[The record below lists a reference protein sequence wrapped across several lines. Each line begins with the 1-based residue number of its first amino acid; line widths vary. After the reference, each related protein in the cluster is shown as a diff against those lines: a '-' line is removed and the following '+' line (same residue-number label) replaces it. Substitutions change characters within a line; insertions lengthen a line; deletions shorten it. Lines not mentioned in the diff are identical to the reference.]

1 MRPAERFR
9 QDLAYAADVPGP
21 EGKNTGIYYTWMG
34 LASCFLPY
42 IVSAMTK
49 SIGETS
55 AIYTM
60 MGLLLAA
67 SVIATVMMFYLVGQH
82 KKIFGK
88 SAMSE

>member
-1 MRPAERFR
+1 
-9 QDLAYAADVPGP
+9 
-21 EGKNTGIYYTWMG
+21 
-34 LASCFLPY
+34 
-42 IVSAMTK
+42 
-49 SIGETS
+49 
-55 AIYTM
+55 